1 MDLKLREKDELFE
14 KQEVKSATFEDF
26 MKKHTK
32 EIDLIKRE
40 VEMQFGVKLAKAGI
54 QELLVML
61 WLMEDSDE
69 AVLKKLKKL
78 LQGLFQKGLFKFLSA
93 FKLVPEKKPLKRR
106 K

>member
-1 MDLKLREKDELFE
+1 MDLKLKDREELFE
-14 KQEVKSATFEDF
+14 AQETKSATFEAF
-26 MKKHTK
+26 MKKHDK

-40 VEMQFGVKLAKAGI
+40 IELQYGVKLAKAGM
-54 QELLVML
+54 QELLLML

-69 AVLKKLKKL
+69 AVLNKLKKL

-93 FKLVPEKKPLKRR
+93 FKLVPEKKAPKRR